1 MRKQGELIIGAEI
14 GVPIL
19 QDGIG
24 DVKKMAQVIL
34 EELNAK
40 DDHSVDGKDDRSVD
54 GKDDCSTDGED
65 DRSTDGEDD
74 RSAHGKDD
82 YNAHGDVRKAP
93 FNNAKSLIGN
103 PVDDAHNYDQWYI
116 GSDVSISKGS
126 LAEGQAAVPT
136 FVVLS

>member
-34 EELNAK
+34 EELNA
-40 DDHSVDGKDDRSVD
+40 KDDRSVD